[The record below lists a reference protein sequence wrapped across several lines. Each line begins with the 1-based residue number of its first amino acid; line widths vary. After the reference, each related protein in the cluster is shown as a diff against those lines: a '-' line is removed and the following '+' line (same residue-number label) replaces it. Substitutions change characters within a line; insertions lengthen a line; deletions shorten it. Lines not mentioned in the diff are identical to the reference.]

1 MSNIIHIKTISQI
14 HKALGL
20 PAPMHPLVSLIQID
34 ERVTSYDYGTATYVY
49 DFYQI
54 AFKSGITGD
63 IAYGRNHYDYDQGSM
78 IFTKPGQAQHYS
90 NTSET
95 EDEHGWVLLFHPDL
109 IRRSGMASQ
118 MESYS
123 FFSYDTN
130 EALHVSERENN
141 ILSDLVGQIEEEYNQ
156 NIDKHTQGLIVSNI
170 ELILNYCT
178 RYYER
183 QFIVRQNH
191 NLDLMEKVDGI
202 LRQYFES
209 DKVVDNGLPTVKYL
223 SETMCMSSSYLSDMM
238 KNATGRNAQ
247 QYIQDNLIERIKNA
261 LLSTNEQVSQIA
273 YSLGFEYPQHL
284 SKLFK
289 AKTGMTPIE
298 YRKSIN

>member
-1 MSNIIHIKTISQI
+1 MTDIIHIKKIADI

-20 PAPMHPLVSLIQID
+20 PAPKHPLVSLIQID
-34 ERVTSYDYGTATYVY
+34 DKVTGYDYGDFTYVY

-54 AFKSGITGD
+54 ALKSGITGH
-63 IAYGRNHYDYDQGSM
+63 IAYGRNHYDYNEGCM
-78 IFTKPGQAQHYS
+78 VFTKPGQAQQYS
-90 NTSET
+90 RTSGVE
-95 EDEHGWVLLFHPDL
+95 EEKGWALLFHPDL
-109 IRRSGMASQ
+109 IRRSGLASQ
-118 MESYS
+118 MDSYS

-130 EALHVSERENN
+130 EALHLSEREQS
-141 ILSDLVGQIEEEYNQ
+141 ILCELVAQIEEEYSQ
-156 NIDKHTQGLIVSNI
+156 NIDKHTQRLIVSNI

-191 NLDLMEKVDGI
+191 NLDLMERVDNI
-202 LRQYFES
+202 LRDYFDSERAVE
-209 DKVVDNGLPTVKYL
+209 KGLPTVKYL
-223 SETMCMSSSYLSDMM
+223 SESMCMSSNYLSDMI

-247 QYIQDNLIERIKNA
+247 QYIQDHVIERIKNA

-273 YSLGFEYPQHL
+273 YGLGFEYPQHL

-289 AKTGMTPIE
+289 AKTGMTPVE

>member
-1 MSNIIHIKTISQI
+1 MSRIIHIKTIDQI

-20 PAPMHPLVSLIQID
+20 PPPMHPLISLIPID
-34 ERVTSYDYGTATYVY
+34 EKVTGYDYGDFTYVY

-54 AFKSGITGD
+54 ALKSGIKGN
-63 IAYGRNHYDYDQGSM
+63 IVYGRNHYDYDQGSM
-78 IFTKPGQAQHYS
+78 IFTKPGQAQQYR
-90 NTSET
+90 NTESA
-95 EDEHGWVLLFHPDL
+95 EDECGWTLLFHPDL
-109 IRRSGMASQ
+109 IRRSGLASQ
-118 MESYS
+118 MDSYS

-130 EALHVSERENN
+130 EALHISEREMQ
-141 ILSDLVGQIEEEYNQ
+141 ILNELVNQIVEEYSQ
-156 NIDKHTQGLIVSNI
+156 NIDKHTQKLIVSNI

-183 QFIVRQNH
+183 QFIIRQNH

-202 LRQYFES
+202 LREYFES
-209 DKVVDNGLPTVKYL
+209 DAAVENGLPTVKYL
-223 SETMCMSSSYLSDMM
+223 SEAMYMSNNYLSDMV

-247 QYIQDNLIERIKNA
+247 QYIQDHLIERIKNA

-273 YSLGFEYPQHL
+273 YGLGFEYPQHL

-289 AKTGMTPIE
+289 AKTGMTPVQ

>member
-1 MSNIIHIKTISQI
+1 MSNIIHIKTIAQV

-34 ERVTSYDYGTATYVY
+34 EKVTRYDYGDATYVY

-54 AFKSGITGD
+54 ALKSGITGD

-78 IFTKPGQAQHYS
+78 VFTKPGQAQHYS
-90 NTSET
+90 NTGET
-95 EDEHGWVLLFHPDL
+95 EDEQGWVLLFHPDL
-109 IRRSGMASQ
+109 IRRSGLASQ

-130 EALHVSERENN
+130 EALHVSEREKM
-141 ILSDLVGQIEEEYNQ
+141 ILSDLVSQVKEEYSQ
-156 NIDKHTQGLIVSNI
+156 NIDTHTQRLIVSNI

-183 QFIVRQNH
+183 QFLVRQNH
-191 NLDLMEKVDGI
+191 NLDLMERVDGI
-202 LRQYFES
+202 LIHYFES
-209 DKVVDNGLPTVKYL
+209 EKVVENGLPTVKYL
-223 SETMCMSSSYLSDMM
+223 SETMCMSSCYLSDMM
-238 KNATGRNAQ
+238 KSATGRNAQ
-247 QYIQDNLIERIKNA
+247 QYMQDHLIERIKNA

-273 YSLGFEYPQHL
+273 YGLGFEYPQHL

>member
-1 MSNIIHIKTISQI
+1 MSNIVHIKTITQV
-14 HKALGL
+14 HKALSL
-20 PAPMHPLVSLIQID
+20 PAPAHPLISLIQID
-34 ERVTSYDYGTATYVY
+34 ERVTNYDYGDATYVY

-54 AFKSGITGD
+54 SLKSGISGKIT
-63 IAYGRNHYDYDQGSM
+63 YGRNHYDYDQGSM
-78 IFTKPGQAQHYS
+78 VFSKPGQAHNYS
-90 NTSET
+90 AT
-95 EDEHGWVLLFHPDL
+95 EGTENEQGWALLFHPDL
-109 IRRSGMASQ
+109 IRRSGLASQ

-130 EALHVSERENN
+130 EALHVSEREKN
-141 ILSDLVGQIEEEYNQ
+141 ILSDLVRQVEEEYSQ
-156 NIDKHTQGLIVSNI
+156 NIDKHTQRLIVSNI

-183 QFIVRQNH
+183 QFLVRQNH

-202 LRQYFES
+202 LREYFES
-209 DKVVDNGLPTVKYL
+209 KKVLENGLPTVKYL
-223 SETMCMSSSYLSDMM
+223 SEAMCMSSSYLSDMM

-247 QYIQDNLIERIKNA
+247 QYIQDHLIERIKNA
-261 LLSTNEQVSQIA
+261 LLSSNEQISQIA
-273 YSLGFEYPQHL
+273 YGLGFEYPQHL

-289 AKTGMTPIE
+289 AKTGMTPNE

>member
-1 MSNIIHIKTISQI
+1 MSDIVHIKAIAQI

-20 PAPMHPLVSLIQID
+20 PAPVHPLVSLIQID
-34 ERVTSYDYGTATYVY
+34 ERVTNYDYGDTTYVY

-63 IAYGRNHYDYDQGSM
+63 ITYGRNHYDYDQGSM
-78 IFTKPGQAQHYS
+78 VFTKPGQAQHYS
-90 NTSET
+90 NTAET

-109 IRRSGMASQ
+109 IRRSGLASH
-118 MESYS
+118 MDGYS

-130 EALHVSERENN
+130 EALHVSEREKN
-141 ILSDLVGQIEEEYNQ
+141 ILSDLIYQIEEEYSQ
-156 NIDKHTQGLIVSNI
+156 NIDKHTQRLIVSNI

-183 QFIVRQNH
+183 QFLVRQNH
-191 NLDLMEKVDGI
+191 NLDLMERVDII
-202 LRQYFES
+202 LNQYFES
-209 DKVVDNGLPTVKYL
+209 DNITEKGLPTVKYL
-223 SETMCMSSSYLSDMM
+223 SEAMCMSSSYLSDMM

-247 QYIQDNLIERIKNA
+247 QYIQDQLIERIKNA

-273 YSLGFEYPQHL
+273 YGLGFEYPQHL

-289 AKTGMTPIE
+289 AKTGMTPVE
-298 YRKSIN
+298 YRKSVN

>member
-1 MSNIIHIKTISQI
+1 MSNIIHIKTIAQI

-20 PAPMHPLVSLIQID
+20 ASPLHPLVSLIKID
-34 ERVTSYDYGTATYVY
+34 ERVTTYDYGDATYVY

-63 IAYGRNHYDYDQGSM
+63 ITYGRNHYDYDQGSM
-78 IFTKPGQAQHYS
+78 VFTKPGQAQHYS

-95 EDEHGWVLLFHPDL
+95 EGEHGWVLLFHPDL
-109 IRRSGMASQ
+109 IRRSGLASQ

-130 EALHVSERENN
+130 EALHVSEREKN
-141 ILSDLVGQIEEEYNQ
+141 ILTDLVGQVEEEYCQ
-156 NIDKHTQGLIVSNI
+156 NIDKHTQRLIVSNI

-183 QFIVRQNH
+183 QFLVRQNH
-191 NLDLMEKVDGI
+191 NLDLMERVDAI
-202 LRQYFES
+202 LKHYFES
-209 DKVVDNGLPTVKYL
+209 EKVIENGLPTVKYL
-223 SETMCMSSSYLSDMM
+223 SEAMCMSSSYLSDMM
-238 KNATGRNAQ
+238 KSATGRNAQ
-247 QYIQDNLIERIKNA
+247 QYMQDHLIERIKNA

-273 YSLGFEYPQHL
+273 YGLGFEYPQHL

-289 AKTGMTPIE
+289 AKTGMTPLE